1 MNSNTPETPDSSKHT
16 VFITSL
22 AMRFYSHNGWTH
34 DELAKYLTRGGMVE
48 KGSHHP
54 PHDHYW
60 ILEVNSA
67 LDVDRMFADG
77 VVGEV
82 RCKDEYGETK
92 NLSDIEA
99 MKLRNW

>member
-1 MNSNTPETPDSSKHT
+1 MANPSETPNSSAHT
-16 VFITSL
+16 VVITSL

-34 DELAKYLTRGGMVE
+34 DELAKYLTTGSLVE
-48 KGSHHP
+48 KGLGH

-60 ILEVNSA
+60 IMAVGSA

-82 RCKDEYGETK
+82 RCKDEYGETR
-92 NLSDIEA
+92 NLSDVDA
-99 MKLRNW
+99 MKIRNW